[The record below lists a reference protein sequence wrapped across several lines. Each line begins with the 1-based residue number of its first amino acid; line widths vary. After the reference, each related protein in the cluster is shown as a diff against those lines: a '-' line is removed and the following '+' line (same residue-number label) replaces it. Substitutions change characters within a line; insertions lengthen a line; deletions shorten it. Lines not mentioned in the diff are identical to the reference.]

1 MMDSTDPE
9 HDLRAALD
17 AFETS
22 LAIPVVSGEL
32 DAWSQ
37 QVRTTWAEASEQV
50 DLHLSELHP
59 KQFKQIAKEDPELLS
74 QVDNM
79 KAEDAALAGC
89 QASINRLVEEL
100 SKLAPAVEPDE
111 RKFHEYNAR
120 LIKDGIEFVGRVK
133 KQQVGVRT
141 WFQEAFNRDR
151 GVAD

>member
-1 MMDSTDPE
+1 MNATDTE

-17 AFETS
+17 EFETS

-37 QVRTTWAEASEQV
+37 QVRAAWAKVSAQV
-50 DLHLSELHP
+50 QRHLTQLHP
-59 KQFKQIAKEDPELLS
+59 KQLKQIGQEDPELLT

-79 KAEDAALAGC
+79 QAEDAALEEGRVC
-89 QASINRLVEEL
+89 LDGIIERLAR
-100 SKLAPAVEPDE
+100 LAPKVEPDE
-111 RKFHEYNAR
+111 RKFHEYQAQ
-120 LIKDGIEFVGRVK
+120 LQKDGVDFLSRVK
-133 KQQVGVRT
+133 KQQVAMQT